1 MRHAY
6 LRLQPM
12 ARITINLAPSLA
24 SAAKLKAEAARR
36 SVSNYL
42 QMLVEA
48 DLGGA
53 GPIVTAAAE
62 LNALGACPVMAL
74 RDKIAEVTRD
84 QFNDHEK
91 RTPTIAPPNRPRH
104 A

>member
-1 MRHAY
+1 
-6 LRLQPM
+6 M